1 MLGQRR
7 ANAHTLG
14 GVGPCGAGDPGGTPR
29 GARASRA
36 LRARVARAHG
46 AFGAAR
52 AEGPKGQGGHWD
64 FSEGWPNGRVSKE
77 ETHLKCF
84 PVIIVMPNAQT
95 LYFFYSGESLP
106 LGIIWGRQGFESSR
120 LT

>member
-14 GVGPCGAGDPGGTPR
+14 GTLRRGGPWGDPR

-36 LRARVARAHG
+36 HGRVRAARAHG

-52 AEGPKGQGGHWD
+52 AKGPRGPKVPLGQRAR
-64 FSEGWPNGRVSKE
+64 SYTTNA
-77 ETHLKCF
+77 
-84 PVIIVMPNAQT
+84 IPNAVDISGQDLVQT
-95 LYFFYSGESLP
+95 NAK
-106 LGIIWGRQGFESSR
+106 I
-120 LT
+120 